1 MINVLMMFVF
11 RSKSLLSFL
20 EQLFLV
26 MELRFTLNFY
36 ALLGIVLE
44 ERDGD
49 KCLSPFRS
57 LQACLRWGRM
67 ACFLHL
73 QLARLPLVDGRGAT
87 NNQTDSPPPPPT
99 YKVFYIY
106 IYIYYFY

>member
-11 RSKSLLSFL
+11 RLKSLLTFL

-26 MELRFTLNFY
+26 MELQFTLNFY

-49 KCLSPFRS
+49 KR
-57 LQACLRWGRM
+57 
-67 ACFLHL
+67 
-73 QLARLPLVDGRGAT
+73 QLF
-87 NNQTDSPPPPPT
+87 SS
-99 YKVFYIY
+99 
-106 IYIYYFY
+106 